1 MRPDDRS
8 RPAAGF
14 EQGPLQGVRILDL
27 ARVVAGPYVSRV
39 LCDLGAEVVKVE
51 PPEGDVVRQIAPG
64 HDRGMSAFFQWTN
77 IGKRAISVDLQRP
90 EGLRVVQDLVR
101 CCDAVVENFRP
112 GVIDRLGLGWDA
124 IHALNPR
131 AILLSLNGFGSD
143 SAWSQRRAYAPI
155 MHAITGILADQSVYA
170 GQPVAQ
176 INEAHAD
183 TTVSLHGT
191 IALLAALR
199 VAEATGVGQH
209 VEVPMFDAVLASY
222 SEANNALLPEPDDRT
237 MNPIYDAGLHGV
249 IATAGAARLVWRL
262 LVRTHALADPSPA
275 DADLETKKSLR
286 HQAIEAWMTAQP
298 GREAI
303 LEKLA
308 EAGIAAA
315 PVVPIL
321 DALTGEL
328 AKERDLLVEVDD
340 RRGGT
345 RPLVR
350 PPARFSES
358 RNEIR
363 GRAARRG
370 EHNREVLRDLLGYDD
385 DAIDTLEATGV
396 LHTGSHEER

>member
-1 MRPDDRS
+1 MRLEDVD
-8 RPAAGF
+8 GF
-14 EQGPLQGVRILDL
+14 AEGPLQGVRILDL
-27 ARVVAGPYVSRV
+27 ARVVAGPYVSRI

-51 PPEGDVVRQIAPG
+51 PPEGDVVRDIAPH
-64 HDRGMSAFFQWTN
+64 HDRGMSAFFQWVN

-90 EGLRVVQDLVR
+90 EGLAIVRDLVR
-101 CCDAVVENFRP
+101 RCDAVVENFRP

-124 IHALNPR
+124 VHALNPR

-155 MHAITGILADQSVYA
+155 MHAVTGILHDQAVYA

-191 IALLAALR
+191 VALLAALR

-209 VEVPMFDAVLASY
+209 VEVPMFDAVLATY
-222 SEANNALLPEPDDRT
+222 SEANNALLPEADDRT
-237 MNPIYDAGLHGV
+237 MNPIYDAGPHGV

-262 LVRTHALADPSPA
+262 LSTAHGVADPTPEG
-275 DADLETKKSLR
+275 ADLATKKSLR
-286 HQAIEAWMTAQP
+286 HRAVEAWMGAQP

-321 DALTGEL
+321 DALTGAL

-350 PPARFSES
+350 SPARFSAS

-363 GRAARRG
+363 GRAPRRG
-370 EHNREVLRDLLGYDD
+370 EHNREVLRDLLGYDE
-385 DAIDTLEATGV
+385 ARIDRLERAGV
-396 LHTGSHEER
+396 LRAAGPDER